1 MTSLPDIA
9 DDAEDR
15 RPSLR
20 LAWNVLRAGVR
31 NFVQD
36 RVPTLAAAL
45 AFYTSLS
52 LAPFLLVVLWALSF
66 VGEGGEEYLV
76 TQAEVLLGEPGRET
90 VASVLAGAEEGVRF
104 RGVAG
109 TLSLSLLAL
118 SATAVF
124 AQLQQALNLVWEVE
138 ARPGAGVWGWVRK
151 RLLSLG
157 MVGTIAFLLLVS
169 LAASTLVG
177 AIQDQLEVVLPS
189 RAVSLGGTV
198 LVFTLLFS
206 VVFAFLP
213 DVVIAWRDVLIGA
226 AVSAVLFALGK
237 YAIGVYLA
245 RKGFGDTY
253 GAAGS
258 IVAVLAWVYF
268 SSVLVLFGAE
278 LTQEWARQRGRRL
291 VPDRHAVRAPR
302 RAAEARRK
310 EQSKKRGSAW
320 RKRATSR

>member
-1 MTSLPDIA
+1 MTTLPHTDSSA
-9 DDAEDR
+9 AR
-15 RPSLR
+15 WPSLR
-20 LAWNVLRAGVR
+20 LAWRVLRGGALDA
-31 NFVQD
+31 VQD

-66 VGEGGEEYLV
+66 VGANGEEYLV
-76 TQAEVLLGEPGRET
+76 TQAEMLLGRDGRAT
-90 VASVLAGAEEGVRF
+90 VASILAGADEGVRF

-124 AQLQQALNLVWEVE
+124 AQLQEALNMVWEVE
-138 ARPGAGVWGWVRK
+138 ARPGAGVWGWIRK

-177 AIQDQLEVVLPS
+177 AVQQQLELVLPS
-189 RAVSLGGTV
+189 RVLTFGGTI
-198 LVFTLLFS
+198 LVFTFLFS
-206 VVFAFLP
+206 LVYAFLP
-213 DVVIAWRDVLIGA
+213 DVVIAWRDVVIGA
-226 AVSAVLFALGK
+226 FVSALLFALGK
-237 YAIGVYLA
+237 YAISVYLA

-278 LTQEWARQRGRRL
+278 LTQQWARQRGRRL

-302 RAAEARRK
+302 R
-310 EQSKKRGSAW
+310 
-320 RKRATSR
+320 